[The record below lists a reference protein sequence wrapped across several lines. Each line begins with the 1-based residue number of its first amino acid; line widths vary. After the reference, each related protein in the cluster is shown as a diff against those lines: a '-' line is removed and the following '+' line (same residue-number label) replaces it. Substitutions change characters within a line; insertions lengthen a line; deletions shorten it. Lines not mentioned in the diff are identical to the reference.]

1 MPDAMRRR
9 VRDWMRRKEAKLPFG
24 FSMPVVAAVDATMA
38 VIGVIAALQRPLSEW
53 PIVVIAMVIA
63 FTPEIV
69 FMAFDLGDTS
79 KLEGPVLW
87 AAFTLGT
94 AILLFAT
101 PRPITGDFAPLLL
114 TLTVGVIATITS
126 TRGGAL
132 AAASGCALLATAAA
146 LHRLNTPA
154 LYLSFIAIGWLVG
167 LLMRSQQNL
176 VIKQR
181 RMQQQL
187 AHHAVADERRRIARE
202 VHDVIAHSLSVTLL
216 HLTGARHAL
225 QHDGVDDDT
234 VRALQRA
241 EYLGRQAM
249 ADIRRT
255 VGLLDA
261 NVAALTPEPSAADIA
276 NLVEDFSRAGLKVT
290 LVVTGCLDDVSAA
303 SGLELYR
310 IAQESL
316 ANVAKHAPAAAAT
329 VALTA
334 SNSATTLH
342 VVNETSQR
350 ADGETPAFGRGLR
363 GMQQRIELLGGTIE
377 IGPCDDG
384 WSVYAKVPSESG
396 EVECPIESVRRAHR

>member
-9 VRDWMRRKEAKLPFG
+9 VHDWMRRKEAKLPSG
-24 FSMPVVAAVDATMA
+24 FSMPIVAAVDATMA

-79 KLEGPVLW
+79 KHEGPVLW

-114 TLTVGVIATITS
+114 TLTVGVVATITS

-132 AAASGCALLATAAA
+132 AAASGCVLLASAAA

-181 RMQQQL
+181 LMQEQL
-187 AHHAVADERRRIARE
+187 AQHAVADERRRIARE
-202 VHDVIAHSLSVTLL
+202 VHDVIAHSLSVTML

-225 QHDGVDDDT
+225 QHDGVDADT

-241 EYLGRQAM
+241 EHLGRQAM

-255 VGLLDA
+255 VGLLDT
-261 NVAALTPEPSAADIA
+261 NSAALTPEPGAADIA

-290 LVVTGCLDDVSAA
+290 LVVSGCLDDVSAA
-303 SGLELYR
+303 SGLALYR

-316 ANVAKHAPAAAAT
+316 ANVAKHASSAAAT
-329 VALTA
+329 VTLTA
-334 SNSATTLH
+334 SSSAAMLH
-342 VVNETSQR
+342 VVNENPTGS
-350 ADGETPAFGRGLR
+350 GGVPPAFGRGVR
-363 GMQQRIELLGGTIE
+363 GMKQRIELLGGTIE

-384 WSVYAKVPSESG
+384 WSVHAVVPRGAAEL
-396 EVECPIESVRRAHR
+396 ECPVGSVRRGHR